1 LNAAIGHLPDTSTG
15 ASPQVAAKR
24 GQPSWLKDLA
34 YASATVII
42 TGFAALIPLFTNPR
56 FYFYDDTQSGAFG
69 IWFEIGEKLRSG
81 EWPLFSNIAWGA
93 GNYTAEG
100 QWGLWNP
107 LIMLI
112 GMGASVT
119 SSPVVFA
126 TVLKISFLCLLS
138 AGTFL
143 LSREYGATRTW
154 ALVAG
159 AAVPLT
165 GFTVY
170 MDAASWVTG
179 LMVFALLPLSWYG
192 LKRVIEGKSPLT
204 GLVASY
210 LLITIG
216 YVHGTIMLV
225 LVCLGLLLE
234 VWKGKSP
241 AGFIRLLAA
250 GVVLGLVAVAVY
262 LPGVLTAPVTAR
274 ESEISNTGFLTP
286 DLTGF
291 ASSWIGSG
299 LPQVSGWWGSYSP
312 VPLLYIAWFLPLVAL
327 VDFQRARRT
336 IGGLR
341 GIIFFG
347 TVSLALVLAPS
358 DLGPLRF
365 PVRLTPYVS
374 LALLIVLSV
383 LLAKCRV
390 YVLNRA
396 RVVTLA
402 GLLVAGTYFA
412 WAQIPNPGVHLKF
425 AALSAAGLAI
435 LVFLLYARTTV
446 SWIKWRHLPLA
457 LIVGVT
463 LATAVG
469 QHHYFKATPLPD
481 FGLPDDVRAFDL
493 PLKKAEGMTFVSGN
507 PAGLGPEVWDETLL
521 ANSWYLNEHQVQ
533 NLYTPIMFKSYA
545 EDLCLDPHGWTCP
558 FAGAKLF
565 TTDEA
570 TGKLLVD
577 LLSIDSVQLIRET
590 ADEGGTKI
598 RAVAVPEGWH
608 VAETTDNTVL
618 WVRNNPLLDTG
629 DVVWQSNGV
638 ELTTISLD
646 SRKAVLRVDS
656 LPASGGK
663 AVLSRLD
670 WPGYSAQGAELGDP
684 LRGYLV
690 QLDLSRSSVGTE
702 ITVEFRPPGW
712 LVVVSSMISAL
723 ALMVLWSLL
732 DVWRRL
738 RQGARGGRKE
748 INV

>member
-1 LNAAIGHLPDTSTG
+1 MNAAIGHVADTNSNTG
-15 ASPQVAAKR
+15 VRPNVTAKR
-24 GQPSWLKDLA
+24 GRPNWSKDLA
-34 YASATVII
+34 YACATVFL
-42 TGFAALIPLFTNPR
+42 TGLAAIIPLLTNPR

-81 EWPLFSNIAWGA
+81 EWPLFSSIAWGA

-112 GMGASVT
+112 GIGASGT
-119 SSPVVFA
+119 SSPLVFS
-126 TVLKISFLCLLS
+126 TVLKIAFLCLLS
-138 AGTFL
+138 VGTFL
-143 LSREYGATRTW
+143 LSRQYGATRSW

-159 AAVPLT
+159 VAVPLT

-179 LMVFALLPLSWYG
+179 LMVFSLLPLTWYG
-192 LKRVIEGKSPLT
+192 LKRIIEGRNPLT
-204 GLVASY
+204 GLLSGY

-225 LVCLGLLLE
+225 LVGLGLLFE
-234 VWKGKSP
+234 VWRNRHLP
-241 AGFIRLLAA
+241 GFIRLLTA
-250 GVVLGLVAVAVY
+250 GIILGLVALAVY

-312 VPLLYIAWFLPLVAL
+312 VPILYIAWFLPLVGLLNFQL
-327 VDFQRARRT
+327 VRT
-336 IGGLR
+336 NLASLR
-341 GIIFFG
+341 GVLFFG
-347 TVSLALVLAPS
+347 IVSLALVLAPS

-374 LALLIVLSV
+374 LALLIALSV
-383 LLAKCRV
+383 FLSKCMTPALSRVRVLAV
-390 YVLNRA
+390 A
-396 RVVTLA
+396 S
-402 GLLVAGTYFA
+402 LLVTGTYFA
-412 WAQIPNPGVHLKF
+412 WAQIPNPSVHLKF

-435 LVFLLYARTTV
+435 LIFLLYARLKWG
-446 SWIKWRHLPLA
+446 WITFRQLPLIV
-457 LIVGVT
+457 IVGVT

-481 FGLPDDVRAFDL
+481 FGLPDDVRAFDM
-493 PLKKAEGMTFVSGN
+493 PLKKAEGVTFVSGN
-507 PAGLGPEVWDETLL
+507 PAGLGPQVWDETLL
-521 ANSWYLNEHQVQ
+521 ANSWYLNERHVQ
-533 NLYTPIMFKSYA
+533 NLYTPIMFKTYA

-570 TGKLLVD
+570 TGQLLVD
-577 LLSIDSVQLIRET
+577 LLSIDSVQFIRGT
-590 ADEGGTKI
+590 AVEEGHNSG
-598 RAVAVPEGWH
+598 AEPVPDGWH

-618 WVRNNPLLDTG
+618 WVRDDPELDTG

-638 ELTTISLD
+638 ELSTVALD
-646 SRKAVLRVDS
+646 SRKVVFRVES
-656 LPASGGK
+656 LPDSGGK

-670 WPGYSAQGAELGDP
+670 WPGYSAKGAELGDP

-690 QLDLSRSSVGTE
+690 QLDLNESVIGTE
-702 ITVEFRPPGW
+702 ITVEFQPPGW
-712 LVVVSSMISAL
+712 PIVVGSIVAALVMML
-723 ALMVLWSLL
+723 GWLLWHM
-732 DVWRRL
+732 WRRRSL
-738 RQGARGGRKE
+738 AGSH
-748 INV
+748 NVV